1 LIEIFSEA
9 DGSEYTD
16 PYYILGQR
24 GKQVSYAAVSLK
36 MRSRMREIKGVNIG
50 GFITMIDWLNEIR
63 NLIINDDEF
72 I

>member
-1 LIEIFSEA
+1 LIEIFSEV

-36 MRSRMREIKGVNIG
+36 RRRRMREIKGVNIG
-50 GFITMIDWLNEIR
+50 GFITMIDWLNKSE
-63 NLIINDDEF
+63 N
-72 I
+72 